1 MHPKLDPKR
10 RPPSP
15 MSDQTLVTYEYL
27 EAKDRKI
34 ERLEAEKKRLEERV
48 IDVTIGLVIFIVAVV
63 MLTFT
68 MWLPEPL

>member
-1 MHPKLDPKR
+1 
-10 RPPSP
+10 